1 MKCKVEQDLDIHLKK
16 VDEDEARENE
26 FYKIVRELTESDYND
41 GAPEFEQWARR
52 RAEKIIFE
60 RII

>member
-1 MKCKVEQDLDIHLKK
+1 MKCKVEQDLHNHLKR

-26 FYKIVRELTESDYND
+26 FYRIVRELTESDWND

-52 RAEKIIFE
+52 KAERILMEKI
-60 RII
+60 